1 MSSVTQIARTDNDAQ
16 IRSLR
21 RICEQAIEEL
31 EAIEDT
37 DLQLELW
44 KDLDGALSDILLDRR
59 MMVRM
64 SLERRRARAVRVVR
78 DPRRPMPPRPDDDG
92 DRYYSGFALRDA
104 DGSIRIED

>member
-59 MMVRM
+59 MMVRL

-78 DPRRPMPPRPDDDG
+78 DPRRPMPPRPDDD
-92 DRYYSGFALRDA
+92 DRQYHGFAIRDA